1 MHVTCRVIALSLVV
15 AFLVAGPLAPFARAQ
30 QAPPP
35 APATQGELFQESP
48 KGSPD
53 ERAQRSSAAYDAGA
67 VLIDAFYVPGKAILC
82 TLSVGVNI
90 SLLLLTFG
98 TAYRAAAGV
107 AREGCGGRWYITGE
121 DLRPHVEGTR
131 ESDWDDFGGL

>member
-1 MHVTCRVIALSLVV
+1 MDVTCRAIALSLVV
-15 AFLVAGPLAPFARAQ
+15 AFLVAGPLAPVVRAQ
-30 QAPPP
+30 QAPP
-35 APATQGELFQESP
+35 APGTQGELFQESP

-82 TLSVGVNI
+82 TLSVGVNF
-90 SLLLLTFG
+90 SLLMLTFG
-98 TAYRAAAGV
+98 TAYRAAAAV
-107 AREGCGGRWYITGE
+107 AREGCGGKWYLTGE
-121 DLRPHVEGTR
+121 DLRPRAEGTR